1 MPSLLKKPVA
11 GKGKKK
17 ALSFVVDCSKPV
29 DDSIMDIGAFETFLS
44 ERIKV
49 NGKAGA
55 CIAIMSVRSTPAH
68 NRQCQDRVDGWCV
81 QESSGMM

>member
-1 MPSLLKKPVA
+1 MPSLLKKPTTA
-11 GKGKKK
+11 KGKKK

-49 NGKAGA
+49 NGKAGVH
-55 CIAIMSVRSTPAH
+55 CIYSYSSSTRHSSRAG
-68 NRQCQDRVDGWCV
+68 CEGFCCV
-81 QESSGMM
+81 QETLGTL

>member
-1 MPSLLKKPVA
+1 MPSLLKKPAV

-29 DDSIMDIGAFETFLS
+29 DDSIMDIGAFEAFLS

-49 NGKAGA
+49 RGKAGA
-55 CIAIMSVRSTPAH
+55 HCSLYPSCSSTQERSRAQP
-68 NRQCQDRVDGWCV
+68 DDEMYV
-81 QESSGMM
+81 QETWGMT

>member
-1 MPSLLKKPVA
+1 MPSLLKKPTA
-11 GKGKKK
+11 TKGKKK

-49 NGKAGA
+49 RGKAGA
-55 CIAIMSVRSTPAH
+55 ECSLYSSWSWTRKRSRAQA
-68 NRQCQDRVDGWCV
+68 NSDCCV
-81 QESSGMM
+81 

>member
-1 MPSLLKKPVA
+1 MPSLLKKPTVS
-11 GKGKKK
+11 KGKKK

-49 NGKAGA
+49 NGKAGT
-55 CIAIMSVRSTPAH
+55 C
-68 NRQCQDRVDGWCV
+68 
-81 QESSGMM
+81 SSLHLLLLD